1 MSSELSTGLL
11 SSREFGECQRKFSSQ
26 VNIMVKNECLEFGFV
41 SYDRTKALL
50 YLLHITQARIEYPLS
65 KLVQLQFMC

>member
-26 VNIMVKNECLEFGFV
+26 VNIMVNNECLEFLVDMTG
-41 SYDRTKALL
+41 
-50 YLLHITQARIEYPLS
+50 HTQA
-65 KLVQLQFMC
+65 KMF